1 MVALLVVMV
10 PAAALG
16 TPQQQFQNYQ
26 SPTLGVSIQYP
37 SDWKLL
43 EESNDKLRFVKQE
56 GFVTADVNVEEIDQ
70 SDATLPEYANT
81 RVNELRTQR
90 PDFQLLSFEPTM
102 ISNDIPAQK
111 VVYTFDR
118 EEDGKTNKVMRIWS
132 INEGKIYTLAYIAES
147 SQYDRYLPAFQK
159 MVDSFDID
167 AGGSS
172 TAQEGDNER
181 SSPPPPGGCDRISY
195 PDPDV
200 CIPPY
205 PPDLNCPDIPYKN
218 FEVTGTDPHGFDRD
232 NDGLGCE
239 SANGGVKPPPIPPPG
254 GNCDRIS
261 YPDPDVCIPSYPP
274 DLNCPDI
281 PYKNFKVAGTDPH
294 GFDRDNDGIGCESAN
309 GGVKPPPIPPP
320 GGNCDA
326 SYPTVCIKSPPPDL
340 NCGDISY
347 RNFKVTGSDPHGFD
361 RDNDGIGC
369 DSASVGDEP
378 DQCTEDGLSAGSY
391 FDPRNGFIVGSP
403 CDPVEYCS
411 DKGSKDPVV
420 IDYCQDIWTDT
431 DECLLNPKLCEDVPP
446 PECPEGQVGTPPDC
460 EVPPPE
466 CPEGQVGTP
475 PDCEPVINGNGEDP
489 PENGEDP
496 PENGEDPREDPP
508 EDENENGNGDEGDEG
523 SFG

>member
-181 SSPPPPGGCDRISY
+181 SSP
-195 PDPDV
+195 
-200 CIPPY
+200 
-205 PPDLNCPDIPYKN
+205 
-218 FEVTGTDPHGFDRD
+218 
-232 NDGLGCE
+232 
-239 SANGGVKPPPIPPPG
+239 PPPG

-446 PECPEGQVGTPPDC
+446 PECPDGQVGTPPDC
-460 EVPPPE
+460 EIPPPE
-466 CPEGQVGTP
+466 CPDGQVRNEEGGCGCPEGQAGTP
-475 PDCEPVINGNGEDP
+475 PDCEIPPEILPPPENGEDPP

-496 PENGEDPREDPP
+496 PE
-508 EDENENGNGDEGDEG
+508 DEVDEE
-523 SFG
+523 SEE

>member
-37 SDWKLL
+37 SDWNLL
-43 EESNDKLRFVKQE
+43 EESNDKLRFIKQE
-56 GFVTADVNVEEIDQ
+56 GFVNADLNVEEIDQ
-70 SDATLPEYANT
+70 SDATLSEYANT

-90 PDFQLLSFEPTM
+90 PDFQLLSFEPTI

-118 EEDGKTNKVMRIWS
+118 EEDGKTDKVMRIWS
-132 INEGKIYTLAYIAES
+132 INEGKLYTLAYIAES
-147 SQYDRYLPAFQK
+147 SQYDRYLPAFQR

-172 TAQEGDNER
+172 TAQEDDNER

-254 GNCDRIS
+254 GNCD
-261 YPDPDVCIPSYPP
+261 
-274 DLNCPDI
+274 
-281 PYKNFKVAGTDPH
+281 
-294 GFDRDNDGIGCESAN
+294 
-309 GGVKPPPIPPP
+309 
-320 GGNCDA
+320 A

-347 RNFKVTGSDPHGFD
+347 KNFKVTGSDPHGFD

-369 DSASVGDEP
+369 ESV
-378 DQCTEDGLSAGSY
+378 
-391 FDPRNGFIVGSP
+391 NGGAPTPPPSP
-403 CDPVEYCS
+403 CDPDELAPGEECTCPPGTTGTPPDCEPICPEGEDCPCPEGTTGTPPNCEPIICDVEDPPPECEGPPIVC
-411 DKGSKDPVV
+411 DDGS
-420 IDYCQDIWTDT
+420 T
-431 DECLLNPKLCEDVPP
+431 VPPGEPCPELPGP

-460 EVPPPE
+460 E
-466 CPEGQVGTP
+466 TP
-475 PDCEPVINGNGEDP
+475 PGILPP

-496 PENGEDPREDPP
+496 PEDEGDETENNDDNDPP
-508 EDENENGNGDEGDEG
+508 EDEGDEG
-523 SFG
+523 SAE